1 MTNLGDLLRDVPP
14 QQLDQPCSDEHLRD
28 IALSITEW
36 QTIAPFL
43 ELSEVD
49 EEEIKCKYPHLLI
62 RQNLGMLRRWRES
75 FGSRATYRKLAEVF
89 WRVGKVARV
98 EQISTLLE
106 AKDTVPEESLLSPMA
121 QRSSRQLS
129 IVRHSSTPPP
139 SKRIRIDSSEAK
151 PMPGRIET
159 LGELLQNVA
168 EDVETDCVRHT
179 TSSQLCMVKDPILI
193 RFSGPLATRQFQK
206 IERAFY
212 GAIHASKADDVEW
225 ATEKML
231 SLNVSTDYKAMSL
244 LYRASCK
251 AMVGGHLLEALV
263 DCDEA
268 IEMARLLECQ
278 NGPLITG
285 RALRHKTGLLRAKGR
300 TDEASKCVKE
310 AKENF
315 FLAAPSFDTAA
326 LLYEDVRLRIRIA
339 VSKGE
344 IVNFSEVEDY
354 YNRILKHS
362 HLLDDHHRPQMCVFL
377 NAQAE
382 VFLRTDY
389 IKKDH
394 LPPAAI
400 APTEEDLCRAEHLLN
415 NVPLQELPDEAYT
428 YTGRYYLARSD
439 LCLWRKQY
447 PEAIEWAERSQD
459 QFTRGKATHLTNPWE
474 RLKLLKKLQEQA
486 VQESKQVDEIVDNLS
501 A

>member
-1 MTNLGDLLRDVPP
+1 MANLGDLLRDVPP
-14 QQLDQPCSDEHLRD
+14 HKLDQPCTDEHLRD

-36 QTIAPFL
+36 QAIAPFL

-89 WRVGKVARV
+89 CRVGKVARV
-98 EQISTLLE
+98 EEICTLLK
-106 AKDTVPEESLLSPMA
+106 AKDTVPEESVLSPMA

-129 IVRHSSTPPP
+129 IIRHSSTPPP
-139 SKRIRIDSSEAK
+139 SKRIRFDSFEAK
-151 PMPGRIET
+151 PMPDRIET
-159 LGELLQNVA
+159 LGELLQ
-168 EDVETDCVRHT
+168 DVPKDVDTDRVRHT
-179 TSSQLCMVKDPILI
+179 MSSQLCMVKDPILI

-206 IERAFY
+206 IARAFC
-212 GAIHASKADDVEW
+212 GAVHAGKADDVEW

-231 SLNVSTDYKAMSL
+231 SLNVSTDHKAMTL

-251 AMVGGHLLEALV
+251 SKVGGHLLEALV
-263 DCDEA
+263 DCDKA
-268 IEMARLLECQ
+268 IEMARLLDCQ
-278 NGPLITG
+278 NGSLITG
-285 RALRHKTGLLRAKGR
+285 RALRYKTGLLRGLRR
-300 TDEASKCVKE
+300 TDEASKCIKE

-326 LLYEDVRLRIRIA
+326 LLYEDVRLRTHIA

-344 IVNFSEVEDY
+344 IVNFPEVEDDY
-354 YNRILKHS
+354 DRILKHS

-382 VFLRTDY
+382 VFLRTYY
-389 IKKDH
+389 IKED
-394 LPPAAI
+394 LPPTAI
-400 APTEEDLCRAEHLLN
+400 APTEEDLYRAEHLLN
-415 NVPLQELPDEAYT
+415 SVPLEELPEEAYT
-428 YTGRYYLARSD
+428 YKGWHYLARSD

-459 QFTRGKATHLTNPWE
+459 QFTRGKATHVTNPWE
-474 RLKLLKKLQEQA
+474 RLKLLKKLQEQV

>member
-1 MTNLGDLLRDVPP
+1 M
-14 QQLDQPCSDEHLRD
+14 
-28 IALSITEW
+28 
-36 QTIAPFL
+36 
-43 ELSEVD
+43 
-49 EEEIKCKYPHLLI
+49 
-62 RQNLGMLRRWRES
+62 
-75 FGSRATYRKLAEVF
+75 
-89 WRVGKVARV
+89 
-98 EQISTLLE
+98 
-106 AKDTVPEESLLSPMA
+106 PEESLLSPMA

-129 IVRHSSTPPP
+129 IIRHSSTPPP

-179 TSSQLCMVKDPILI
+179 MSSQLCMVKDPILI

-206 IERAFY
+206 IARAFC
-212 GAIHASKADDVEW
+212 GAIHASKAEDVEW

-231 SLNVSTDYKAMSL
+231 SLNVCTDYKAMSL

-251 AMVGGHLLEALV
+251 SKVGGHLLEALV
-263 DCDEA
+263 DCDKA

-278 NGPLITG
+278 NGSLITG
-285 RALRHKTGLLRAKGR
+285 RALRYKTCFLRTKGR
-300 TDEASKCVKE
+300 TDEALECVKG

-315 FLAAPSFDTAA
+315 FLAAPSSDTAA
-326 LLYEDVRLRIRIA
+326 LLYEDVQLKIHIA

-344 IVNFSEVEDY
+344 IVNFPEVEDDY
-354 YNRILKHS
+354 DRVLKHS
-362 HLLDDHHRPQMCVFL
+362 HLLDDHNRPQMCIFL
-377 NAQAE
+377 TTPAE
-382 VFLRTDY
+382 VFLRTYY
-389 IKKDH
+389 IKED

-415 NVPLQELPDEAYT
+415 SVPLKELPEEAYT
-428 YTGRYYLARSD
+428 YTGWHYLTRSD

-459 QFTRGKATHLTNPWE
+459 QFTRGKATHVTNPRK
-474 RLKLLKKLQEQA
+474 RLKLLKKLQAQA